1 MNGRLG
7 WCAVGLVV
15 AGALGSACGGAKK
28 QVQVGT
34 PAPTAPAPYG
44 QAPVQQPGYPQQQP
58 LPQSPPPTG
67 KLQMN
72 ASAQSAYQKGVQAYA
87 AGDLAGAKSA
97 FQQAISSDAKAYQ
110 AHYSL
115 GVVQERL
122 GDAGALTSYRQAT
135 TIQPDYEQGILAYAL
150 LVANKGSLSE
160 AETYL
165 QGKMGQLP
173 NSAGVT
179 AALAEIKSMQRDT
192 ASAQRLAQEALKK
205 NSDYR
210 PAMVTIARDH
220 YRNRRLDLALYA
232 LQAILDGFGAD
243 NPPRDK
249 DNADAH
255 FLRALILKEEGRRA
269 AAINEFKLAVAL
281 RPDLVAA
288 RVELAAYYL
297 EAGNATDAQ
306 PLLEGAL
313 RYDANNVIAHLNLG
327 DCYRL
332 AGRIAEAKQQF
343 DWVLAHD
350 TSLAQVHYDL
360 ALLYLFAPS
369 IPGMD
374 AKRQTDEAIA
384 EINKYQQMRGKLA
397 AGQSDDS
404 EELLNRA
411 KQKQADLQA
420 QASAKAPASTPAPAS
435 SAPAQPA
442 APSKAP
448 PAQPAAPSKA
458 PPAKPK

>member
-1 MNGRLG
+1 MNRRLRSY
-7 WCAVGLVV
+7 ALVLVTVGV
-15 AGALGSACGGAKK
+15 AALGSACGGAKK
-28 QVQVGT
+28 QANVAT
-34 PAPTAPAPYG
+34 PPPAGQQAPYG
-44 QAPVQQPGYPQQQP
+44 QGPQVQQPAYPQQA
-58 LPQSPPPTG
+58 PPPPSGAAAPG
-67 KLQMN
+67 KLEMN
-72 ASAQSAYQKGVQAYA
+72 GSAQSAYQKGIAAYA

-97 FQQAISSDAKAYQ
+97 LQQAVSSDPKAYQ
-110 AHYSL
+110 ARYSL
-115 GVVQERL
+115 GVVLERM
-122 GDAGALTSYRQAT
+122 GDASALTEYRQAT
-135 TIQPDYEQGILAYAL
+135 TIKPDYEPAILANAL
-150 LVANKGSLSE
+150 LIANKGSIGE

-165 QGKMGQLP
+165 NGKMGQLP

-232 LQAILDGFGAD
+232 LQAILDGFGTD

-249 DNADAH
+249 DNPDAH
-255 FLRALILKEEGRRA
+255 FLRGLILKEEGRRA
-269 AAINEFKLAVAL
+269 AAINEFKLAATL

-288 RVELAAYYL
+288 RVELASYYL
-297 EAGNATDAQ
+297 EAGNAVEAQ

-332 AGRIAEAKQQF
+332 ASRIPEAKAQF

-360 ALLYLFAPS
+360 GLLYLFAPT

-420 QASAKAPASTPAPAS
+420 QASEKASPGAKGSGGAPAPAS
-435 SAPAQPA
+435 SAA
-442 APSKAP
+442 KP
-448 PAQPAAPSKA
+448 PAGKPG
-458 PPAKPK
+458 AK

>member
-1 MNGRLG
+1 MTTRSLVSLAALL
-7 WCAVGLVV
+7 AVATVFSG
-15 AGALGSACGGAKK
+15 CGGKSQAK
-28 QVQVGT
+28 VAT
-34 PAPTAPAPYG
+34 PTGPQGPYG
-44 QAPVQQPGYPQQQP
+44 QAPAGQPAYPQQQP
-58 LPQSPPPTG
+58 GQGPQQGGPPPVG
-67 KLQMN
+67 LQMN
-72 ASAQSAYQKGVQAYA
+72 ASAQSAYQKGIAAYA
-87 AGDLAGAKSA
+87 AGDLNGAKTA
-97 FQQAISSDAKAYQ
+97 FSQAVSSDPKAYQ

-115 GVVQERL
+115 GVVLERM
-122 GDAGALTSYRQAT
+122 GDANALSEYRQAT
-135 TIQPDYEQGILAYAL
+135 TIKPDYEQGILAYAL
-150 LVANKGSLSE
+150 CVANKGSLSE
-160 AETYL
+160 AESYL
-165 QGKMGQLP
+165 EGKRGQLP
-173 NSAGVT
+173 ESAGVI
-179 AALAEIKSMQRDT
+179 AALAEIKSIQRDT

-269 AAINEFKLAVAL
+269 AAISELKQAVTI

-288 RVELAAYYL
+288 RVELASYYL

-313 RYDANNVIAHLNLG
+313 RFDANNVIAHLNLG

-332 AGRIAEAKQQF
+332 ASRIPEAKAQF

-360 ALLYLFAPS
+360 GLLYLFAPS

-374 AKRQTDEAIA
+374 AKRQTTEAIA
-384 EINKYQQMRGKLA
+384 EITKYQQMRGKLA

-411 KQKQADLQA
+411 KQKQADLEA
-420 QASAKAPASTPAPAS
+420 QSSAKEPASAPAPAGS
-435 SAPAQPA
+435 AAPAGA
-442 APSKAP
+442 
-448 PAQPAAPSKA
+448 
-458 PPAKPK
+458 PAKKPGAK

>member
-1 MNGRLG
+1 MSRWLGRGAWVL
-7 WCAVGLVV
+7 AV
-15 AGALGSACGGAKK
+15 AGTSVLGSACGGSKK
-28 QVQVGT
+28 QASVAT
-34 PAPTAPAPYG
+34 PTPTAQAPYG
-44 QAPVQQPGYPQQQP
+44 QAPPGQQPAYPQQ
-58 LPQSPPPTG
+58 PPPPGAPPAVG
-67 KLQMN
+67 KLEMN
-72 ASAQSAYQKGVQAYA
+72 GSAQSAYQKGIASYA
-87 AGDLAGAKSA
+87 AGDLAGAKAA
-97 FQQAISSDAKAYQ
+97 FQQAVSSDAKAYQ

-115 GVVQERL
+115 GVVSERL
-122 GDAGALTSYRQAT
+122 GDANALSAYRQAS
-135 TIQPDYEQGILAYAL
+135 TIKADYEPAILAYAL
-150 LVANKGSLSE
+150 FVANKGSIGE

-165 QGKMGQLP
+165 NGKMGQLP

-210 PAMVTIARDH
+210 PAMMTIARDH

-255 FLRALILKEEGRRA
+255 FLRGLILKEEGRRA
-269 AAINEFKLAVAL
+269 AAINEFKLAVTL

-297 EAGNATDAQ
+297 EAGNAAEAQ

-313 RYDANNVIAHLNLG
+313 RYDTNNVIAHLNLG

-332 AGRIAEAKQQF
+332 ASRIPEAKAQF

-360 ALLYLFAPS
+360 GLLYLFAPS

-411 KQKQADLQA
+411 KQKQADIQA
-420 QASAKAPASTPAPAS
+420 QASAKAPMNAPAPAAS
-435 SAPAQPA
+435 SAGKPPA
-442 APSKAP
+442 ASPAAKP
-448 PAQPAAPSKA
+448 PAGKPG
-458 PPAKPK
+458 AK

>member
-1 MNGRLG
+1 MTTRLYSV
-7 WCAVGLVV
+7 AALVTLIGS
-15 AGALGSACGGAKK
+15 AMLGSACGGSKTQAKEA
-28 QVQVGT
+28 T
-34 PAPTAPAPYG
+34 PAQAAPGPYGPAPPAQ
-44 QAPVQQPGYPQQQP
+44 QAPYPQQG
-58 LPQSPPPTG
+58 PPPSAPQPAG
-67 KLQMN
+67 KLNMN
-72 ASAQSAYQKGVQAYA
+72 ASAQSAYQKGVAAYA
-87 AGDLAGAKSA
+87 AGDLAGAKTS
-97 FQQAISSDAKAYQ
+97 FQQAISADAKAYQ

-115 GVVQERL
+115 GVVMERL
-122 GDAGALTSYRQAT
+122 GDGAALGEYRQAT

-150 LVANKGSLSE
+150 LVANKGSLTE

-179 AALAEIKSMQRDT
+179 AALAEVKSIQRDT
-192 ASAQRLAQEALKK
+192 GSAQRLAQEALKK

-210 PAMVTIARDH
+210 PAMMTIARDH

-232 LQAILDGFGAD
+232 LQAILDGFGSD

-255 FLRALILKEEGRRA
+255 FLRGLILKEEGRRA

-288 RVELAAYYL
+288 RVELASYYL

-332 AGRIAEAKQQF
+332 ASRIPEAKAQF

-360 ALLYLFAPS
+360 ALLYLFAPN

-374 AKRQTDEAIA
+374 PKRQTDEAIA

-420 QASAKAPASTPAPAS
+420 AASEKASETKPTGAPAPATSSSAKAPAG
-435 SAPAQPA
+435 QPG
-442 APSKAP
+442 
-448 PAQPAAPSKA
+448 
-458 PPAKPK
+458 AK

>member
-1 MNGRLG
+1 MNGQLR
-7 WCAVGLVV
+7 WCALSLLV
-15 AGALGSACGGAKK
+15 AGVFGSACGGAKK
-28 QVQVGT
+28 QATVAT
-34 PAPTAPAPYG
+34 PPPAGQQAAPYG
-44 QAPVQQPGYPQQQP
+44 PQGQPGYPQQ
-58 LPQSPPPTG
+58 PPPPSGAAAPG
-67 KLQMN
+67 KLEMN
-72 ASAQSAYQKGVQAYA
+72 ASAQSAYQKGIAAYA

-97 FQQAISSDAKAYQ
+97 LQQAVASDPKAYQ
-110 AHYSL
+110 ARYSL
-115 GVVQERL
+115 GVVMERS
-122 GDAGALTSYRQAT
+122 GDANALTEYRQAT
-135 TIQPDYEQGILAYAL
+135 TIKPDYEPAIYAYAL
-150 LVANKGSLSE
+150 LVANKGSIGE

-165 QGKMGQLP
+165 NGKVGQLP

-232 LQAILDGFGAD
+232 LQAILDGFGSD

-255 FLRALILKEEGRRA
+255 YLRGLILKEEGRRA
-269 AAINEFKLAVAL
+269 AAINEFKLAVTL

-288 RVELAAYYL
+288 RVELASYYL

-313 RYDANNVIAHLNLG
+313 RYDPNNVIAHLNLG

-332 AGRIAEAKQQF
+332 AGRFPEAKAQF

-360 ALLYLFAPS
+360 GLLYLFAPS

-374 AKRQTDEAIA
+374 AKRQADEAIA
-384 EINKYQQMRGKLA
+384 AINKYQQMRGKLA

-420 QASAKAPASTPAPAS
+420 QASEKASGAPAPAGS
-435 SAPAQPA
+435 AAKPPAGAPAPAGTAAKPPA
-442 APSKAP
+442 AKPG
-448 PAQPAAPSKA
+448 
-458 PPAKPK
+458 AK

>member
-1 MNGRLG
+1 MNAKRG
-7 WCAVGLVV
+7 WWTVGLVV
-15 AGALGSACGGAKK
+15 AATLGSACGGAKK

-34 PAPTAPAPYG
+34 PAPTAQPAPYG
-44 QAPVQQPGYPQQQP
+44 QAPVQQPAYPQQPQQP
-58 LPQSPPPTG
+58 SAAPAVG

-72 ASAQSAYQKGVQAYA
+72 ASAQSAYQKGVAAYS

-97 FQQAISSDAKAYQ
+97 FQQAISADAKAYQ

-160 AETYL
+160 SETYL

-232 LQAILDGFGAD
+232 LQAILDGFGSD

-255 FLRALILKEEGRRA
+255 FLRGLILKEEGRRA
-269 AAINEFKLAVAL
+269 AAINEFKQAVAL

-288 RVELAAYYL
+288 RVELSSYYL
-297 EAGNATDAQ
+297 EAGNATEAM

-332 AGRIAEAKQQF
+332 AGRIAEAKTQF
-343 DWVLAHD
+343 DWVLTHD

-369 IPGMD
+369 VPGMD

-420 QASAKAPASTPAPAS
+420 QASAKAPPPAA
-435 SAPAQPA
+435 SAPPPA
-442 APSKAP
+442 ASAAKP
-448 PAQPAAPSKA
+448 PAG
-458 PPAKPK
+458 KPK

>member
-1 MNGRLG
+1 
-7 WCAVGLVV
+7 
-15 AGALGSACGGAKK
+15 
-28 QVQVGT
+28 
-34 PAPTAPAPYG
+34 
-44 QAPVQQPGYPQQQP
+44 
-58 LPQSPPPTG
+58 
-67 KLQMN
+67 
-72 ASAQSAYQKGVQAYA
+72 
-87 AGDLAGAKSA
+87 
-97 FQQAISSDAKAYQ
+97 
-110 AHYSL
+110 
-115 GVVQERL
+115 VQERL
-122 GDAGALTSYRQAT
+122 GDAGALGSYRQAT
-135 TIQPDYEQGILAYAL
+135 TIQPDYEQAILAYAL
-150 LVANKGSLSE
+150 LVASKGSLSE

-165 QGKMGQLP
+165 NQKMGALP

-179 AALAEIKSMQRDT
+179 AALAEIKSIQRDT
-192 ASAQRLAQEALKK
+192 ATAQKLAQEALKK

-232 LQAILDGFGAD
+232 LQAILDGFGDD

-255 FLRALILKEEGRRA
+255 FLRGLILKEEGRRA
-269 AAINEFKLAVAL
+269 AAINEFKLAVQL
-281 RPDLVAA
+281 RPDLVPA
-288 RVELAAYYL
+288 RVELSSYYL
-297 EAGNATDAQ
+297 EAGNAAEAQ

-313 RYDANNVIAHLNLG
+313 RYDNNNVVAHLNLG

-350 TSLAQVHYDL
+350 TSLPQVHYDL

-374 AKRQTDEAIA
+374 AKKQVDEAIA
-384 EINKYQQMRGKLA
+384 AINKYQQLRGKLG

-411 KQKQADLQA
+411 KQKQADLQTA
-420 QASAKAPASTPAPAS
+420 ASEKAAASAPAPGGSAAKPATPAPGAK
-435 SAPAQPA
+435 PA
-442 APSKAP
+442 APAGK
-448 PAQPAAPSKA
+448 K
-458 PPAKPK
+458 

>member
-1 MNGRLG
+1 MNARRRGVALLLAVLG
-7 WCAVGLVV
+7 AATHVSG
-15 AGALGSACGGAKK
+15 CGGSKSQAKTS
-28 QVQVGT
+28 T
-34 PAPTAPAPYG
+34 PPTAQPGPYG
-44 QAPVQQPGYPQQQP
+44 QTPGMQPPPGYPQQPQP
-58 LPQSPPPTG
+58 TQSAVQPTG
-67 KLQMN
+67 KLNMN
-72 ASAQSAYQKGVQAYA
+72 SSAQSAYQKGIASYNS
-87 AGDLAGAKSA
+87 GDLAGAKTA
-97 FQQAISSDAKAYQ
+97 FQQAASADAKAYQ

-122 GDAGALTSYRQAT
+122 GDAGALGSYRQAT
-135 TIQPDYEQGILAYAL
+135 TIQPDYEQAILAYAL
-150 LVANKGSLSE
+150 LVASKGSLSE

-165 QGKMGQLP
+165 NQKMGALP

-179 AALAEIKSMQRDT
+179 AALAEIKSIQRDT
-192 ASAQRLAQEALKK
+192 ATAQKLAQEALKK

-232 LQAILDGFGAD
+232 LQAILDGFGDD

-255 FLRALILKEEGRRA
+255 FLRGLILKEEGRRA
-269 AAINEFKLAVAL
+269 AAINEFKLAVQL
-281 RPDLVAA
+281 RPDLVPA
-288 RVELAAYYL
+288 RVELSSYYL
-297 EAGNATDAQ
+297 EAGNAAEAQ

-313 RYDANNVIAHLNLG
+313 RYDNNNVVAHLNLG

-350 TSLAQVHYDL
+350 TSLPQVHYDL

-374 AKRQTDEAIA
+374 AKKQVDEAIA
-384 EINKYQQMRGKLA
+384 AINKYQQLRGKLG

-411 KQKQADLQA
+411 KQKQADLQTA
-420 QASAKAPASTPAPAS
+420 ASEKAAASAPAPGGSAAKPATPAPGAK
-435 SAPAQPA
+435 PA
-442 APSKAP
+442 APAGK
-448 PAQPAAPSKA
+448 K
-458 PPAKPK
+458 

>member
-1 MNGRLG
+1 MKRRLRG
-7 WCAVGLVV
+7 CTVLLIVAG

-28 QVQVGT
+28 QVNVGT
-34 PAPTAPAPYG
+34 PAPTAQQPYG
-44 QAPVQQPGYPQQQP
+44 QPPPGQQPTYPQQA
-58 LPQSPPPTG
+58 PPTATPAAAG
-67 KLQMN
+67 KLDMN
-72 ASAQSAYQKGVQAYA
+72 GSAQSAYQKGIAAYA

-97 FQQAISSDAKAYQ
+97 FQQAVSSDAKAYQ

-115 GVVQERL
+115 GVVSERL
-122 GDAGALTSYRQAT
+122 GDANAQSSYRQAS
-135 TIQPDYEQGILAYAL
+135 TIKPDYEPAILAYAL
-150 LVANKGSLSE
+150 LVANKGSISE

-165 QGKMGQLP
+165 NQKMGQLP

-232 LQAILDGFGAD
+232 LQAILDGFGSD
-243 NPPRDK
+243 NPPRDR
-249 DNADAH
+249 DNPDAH
-255 FLRALILKEEGRRA
+255 FLRGLILKEEGRRA
-269 AAINEFKLAVAL
+269 AAINEFKQAVAL
-281 RPDLVAA
+281 RPELVAA
-288 RVELAAYYL
+288 RVELASYYL
-297 EAGNATDAQ
+297 EAGNAAEAQ

-313 RYDANNVIAHLNLG
+313 RYDNNNVIAHLNLG

-332 AGRIAEAKQQF
+332 ASRIPEAKAQF

-360 ALLYLFAPS
+360 GLLYLFAPS

-420 QASAKAPASTPAPAS
+420 QASEKATGAAPAGAS
-435 SAPAQPA
+435 SAAKPAAGAAPAKPPA
-442 APSKAP
+442 APP
-448 PAQPAAPSKA
+448 PK
-458 PPAKPK
+458 K

>member
-1 MNGRLG
+1 MKTNFGG
-7 WCAVGLVV
+7 CAVWLVV
-15 AGALGSACGGAKK
+15 AAALGSACGGAKK
-28 QVQVGT
+28 QAQVTT
-34 PAPTAPAPYG
+34 PGAPTQAAPYG
-44 QAPVQQPGYPQQQP
+44 QAPIQQPAYPQQQQP
-58 LPQSPPPTG
+58 PSAPPPVG

-72 ASAQSAYQKGVQAYA
+72 AAAQSAYQKGVAAYA
-87 AGDLAGAKSA
+87 AGDLAGAKAA

-122 GDAGALTSYRQAT
+122 GDAAALTSYRQAT
-135 TIQPDYEQGILAYAL
+135 TIQPDYEQGIHAYAL
-150 LVANKGSLSE
+150 LTANRGSLGE
-160 AETYL
+160 AESYL

-255 FLRALILKEEGRRA
+255 YLRGLILKEEGRRA
-269 AAINEFKLAVAL
+269 AAINEFKQAVAL

-288 RVELAAYYL
+288 RVELSSYYL
-297 EAGNATDAQ
+297 EAGNATEAQ

-313 RYDANNVIAHLNLG
+313 RYDSNNVIAHLNLG

-332 AGRIAEAKQQF
+332 AGRIPEAKAQF

-350 TSLAQVHYDL
+350 QSLAQVHYDL

-369 IPGMD
+369 VPGMD

-420 QASAKAPASTPAPAS
+420 QASEKASAKAPASTPAPAAS
-435 SAPAQPA
+435 SAA
-442 APSKAP
+442 KP
-448 PAQPAAPSKA
+448 PAGK
-458 PPAKPK
+458 PPGAK